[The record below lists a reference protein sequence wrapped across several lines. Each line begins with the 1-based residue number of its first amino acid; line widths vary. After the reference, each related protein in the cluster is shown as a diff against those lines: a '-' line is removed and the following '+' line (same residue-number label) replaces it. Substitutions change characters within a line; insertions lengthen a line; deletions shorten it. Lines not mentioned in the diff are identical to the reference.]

1 MGTGVGSTA
10 HRRRGRGRLHLLVWL
25 HFPAD
30 HPEGFGRG
38 IVIDLDSAEGLG
50 ACASRHPPLVAV
62 IVKHH
67 GGPAGADNCFAARK
81 ERERDR
87 SRLAEG
93 RMAPSFQGWSHSPSR
108 SPWKIQRQCER
119 MRETC
124 HKATGDRP
132 LRRSTD
138 WEGKT
143 DRWDRARQTD
153 WETKRQTGDVR
164 KMRKERGRKRQGEK
178 SDRWVEKGQTCR
190 LMWRE
195 K

>member
-1 MGTGVGSTA
+1 MVGTGVGSTA

-119 MRETC
+119 MRETR

-138 WEGKT
+138 RLGRKNRQVGQSKT
-143 DRWDRARQTD
+143 DRLGDK
-153 WETKRQTGDVR
+153 ETNWGCEKDE
-164 KMRKERGRKRQGEK
+164 KRKREK
-178 SDRWVEKGQTCR
+178 EAG
-190 LMWRE
+190 RE
-195 K
+195 VG